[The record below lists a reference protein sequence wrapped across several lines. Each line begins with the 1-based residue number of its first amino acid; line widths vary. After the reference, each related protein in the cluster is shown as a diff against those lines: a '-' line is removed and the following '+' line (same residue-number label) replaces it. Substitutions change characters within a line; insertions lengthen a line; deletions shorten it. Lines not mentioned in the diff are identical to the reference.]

1 MKFPALENKIYLDTA
16 RSGLMYNELLSW
28 RKEHEIDFLNGGSQ
42 FRLNHEILLEKTRT
56 EINNFLGSNN
66 LTTFLVQNF
75 SIGLS
80 LLLKSINSEKSVLIV
95 KDDYSSIINQV
106 ACSGL
111 KYNFVNNNYDALAQ
125 LSKNC
130 LFFINNYC

>member
-28 RKEHEIDFLNGGSQ
+28 RREHEIDFLKEGSQ
-42 FRLNHEILLEKTRT
+42 FRLNHEILLEKTRS

-80 LLLKSINSEKSVLIV
+80 LLLNSIKSEKSVLIV

-106 ACSGL
+106 LCSGL
-111 KYNFVNNNYDALAQ
+111 KYNFVDNNYDV
-125 LSKNC
+125 
-130 LFFINNYC
+130 